1 MVDEF
6 SSFARMPAPVLK
18 PEDLATIVER
28 AVFLERT
35 AHPKIAFET
44 HFEARPVP
52 LRCDARLVGQAL
64 INILKNAVEFDRRP
78 NRRKRRRTRPA
89 ISS

>member
-18 PEDLATIVER
+18 PEDLATIVEQ

-35 AHPKIAFET
+35 AHPKIAFEYA
-44 HFEARPVP
+44 F
-52 LRCDARLVGQAL
+52 
-64 INILKNAVEFDRRP
+64 
-78 NRRKRRRTRPA
+78 RRRGRCRCAATRA
-89 ISS
+89 WSGRR